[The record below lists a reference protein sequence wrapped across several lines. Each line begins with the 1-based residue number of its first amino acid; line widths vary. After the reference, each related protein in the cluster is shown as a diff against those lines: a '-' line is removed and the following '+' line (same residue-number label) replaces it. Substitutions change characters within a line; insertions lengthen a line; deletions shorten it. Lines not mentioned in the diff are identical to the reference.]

1 MMARSRA
8 SAATPPRLGPERNDG
23 DIFGEARVALDRRLD
38 IPATVHVHV
47 ANGVATLTGT
57 VHLPSEQLLAA
68 ETVRRVKGV
77 RRVVNLMTLA
87 DAINAEGFEPPDTR

>member
-1 MMARSRA
+1 MKRSRA
-8 SAATPPRLGPERNDG
+8 SAAAPPRLGSGRNDG

-38 IPATVHVHV
+38 IPSTVHVHV

-57 VHLPSEQLLAA
+57 VRLPGEQLLAT

-77 RRVVNLMTLA
+77 RCVVNQMTLA
-87 DAINAEGFEPPDTR
+87 NAINANGLEPPDRR

>member
-1 MMARSRA
+1 MTRRRA

-23 DIFGEARVALDRRLD
+23 DIFGEARIALDRRLD

-57 VHLPSEQLLAA
+57 VHLPTEQLLAA
-68 ETVRRVKGV
+68 EVVRRVKGV
-77 RRVVNLMTLA
+77 RRVVNQMTLA
-87 DAINAEGFEPPDTR
+87 NPINANGLEPPDTR